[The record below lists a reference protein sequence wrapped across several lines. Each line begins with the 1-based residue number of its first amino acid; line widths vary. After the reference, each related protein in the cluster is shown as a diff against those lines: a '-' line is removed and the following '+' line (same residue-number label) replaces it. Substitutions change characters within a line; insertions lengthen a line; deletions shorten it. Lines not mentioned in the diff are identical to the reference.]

1 MPDQLVDHTLRL
13 IADAILR
20 AQMIWDIPLSYD
32 AGSAADAVLAAE
44 AVLLALGLTIDQAK
58 RLMIREER
66 RRRAASV
73 RRAPS
78 AS

>member
-1 MPDQLVDHTLRL
+1 
-13 IADAILR
+13 
-20 AQMIWDIPLSYD
+20 
-32 AGSAADAVLAAE
+32 VLAAE

-78 AS
+78 ASLPPSSRLSGTSDNTIVPDRAHNRVF